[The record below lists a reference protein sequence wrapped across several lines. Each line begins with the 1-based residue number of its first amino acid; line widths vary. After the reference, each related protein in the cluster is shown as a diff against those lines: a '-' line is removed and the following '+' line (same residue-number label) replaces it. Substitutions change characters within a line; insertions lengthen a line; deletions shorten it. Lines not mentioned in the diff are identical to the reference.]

1 MITDETAYATVS
13 EAARLLRVSV
23 PTVWRRIDSGRLPA
37 YVVGS
42 RSIRKRFRQRE
53 LTLAEARERLR
64 ASARIPSTS
73 RTPAAWLPCSLRLTN
88 RPSPKTA
95 ALFVVGG
102 LSWQGRDE
110 GGEFVWGKTP
120 HGARILPD

>member
-23 PTVWRRIDSGRLPA
+23 PTVWRWIDSERLPA

-64 ASARIPSTS
+64 ASA
-73 RTPAAWLPCSLRLTN
+73 TPPAWLPCSLRLTN

-102 LSWQGRDE
+102 LSWQGREE